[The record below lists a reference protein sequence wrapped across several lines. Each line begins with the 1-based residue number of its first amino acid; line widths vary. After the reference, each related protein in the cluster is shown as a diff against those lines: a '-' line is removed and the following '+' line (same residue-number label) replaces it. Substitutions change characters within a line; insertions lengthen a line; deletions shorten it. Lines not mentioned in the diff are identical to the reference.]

1 MMPLISCFKVAID
14 GMARILCMSEL
25 LDKEPTKA
33 QKPQERKLIEESTF
47 HHKHSSHEKRSTARS
62 AGGIAEVN
70 FNRIQPS
77 LGGARD
83 GSVAPSIE
91 QSGPEMLS
99 PPPPVSVL
107 ENDIK
112 EIRILLKSYLGRL
125 ENKDNSAKNAKE
137 WRLVARVLDRL
148 FFLTYIGTIF
158 VSMCTVFPRD
168 VNEIPPTVPV
178 TQTPV

>member
-1 MMPLISCFKVAID
+1 
-14 GMARILCMSEL
+14 MARILCMSEL
-25 LDKEPTKA
+25 LDKEPAKP

-62 AGGIAEVN
+62 AGGAAEVN

-77 LGGARD
+77 LGGA
-83 GSVAPSIE
+83 IE
-91 QSGPEMLS
+91 QPGPEMLS

-168 VNEIPPTVPV
+168 TNDIPPTVPV
-178 TQTPV
+178 TTQTPV

>member
-1 MMPLISCFKVAID
+1 
-14 GMARILCMSEL
+14 MARILCMSEL
-25 LDKEPTKA
+25 LDKEPAKP

-62 AGGIAEVN
+62 AGGAAELN

-83 GSVAPSIE
+83 GGSVAPSIE
-91 QSGPEMLS
+91 QSGPEMTLS
-99 PPPPVSVL
+99 PAPPVSVL

-168 VNEIPPTVPV
+168 VNDVPPTLPV
-178 TQTPV
+178 TTQTPPV